1 MSPARNTRWKLR
13 LKAFAALLC
22 LCFPALQVLAES
34 SGGEAKLVSA
44 RVVEVT
50 PGKII
55 TASILIANRSDAD
68 AVYEETFALP
78 SNWQRVS
85 PPAAPISLSPGAQQ
99 LRLIAFAVPATS
111 PAGSFDLGY
120 VLANSRH
127 QSPVATATMTVVV
140 LPVAKLELLRE
151 DQTDTVIAG
160 ETYEAHLRL
169 INRGNSRLQV
179 SIDAVSAPVTPVRLD
194 PATFWLEAASSQAVR
209 AFIKTDVALQKS
221 ITQVINFKATAAG
234 PNGTAV
240 TASQSV
246 AVNLIPR
253 ISGDRDPYVR
263 LPAQIRLTAV
273 AEDGRVGAQAEFS
286 GSGYLD
292 ENRTQQLE
300 FLFRG
305 PSLDNKSIYGL
316 RNEYRVSYSG
326 PKFDVQ
332 LGDQNYSLS
341 PLTQRFNYGRGAAV
355 VFHPGPT
362 SAGAFFM
369 ETLART
375 RNFQTAGSFVRRAF
389 TPVFS
394 LQANALY
401 KSETGLAQPSGAL
414 GLFSL
419 QPHFNFGKRLDL
431 DLEYGASTG
440 GSGTSAHA
448 QRVQA
453 QGKVFDDVTYSIE
466 RIQAGNEFF
475 GYYHGT
481 ETAQAAVTFPIYG
494 PLRGT
499 ASFNQD
505 ARDAYADTFV
515 DRPLPPEAANSAT
528 RQTAYRPGLQLR
540 VSPRTDLSLEYQN
553 IERHASLPAGRQESL
568 EHSARVG
575 LGHNYGGFS
584 LQTFAEFGTA
594 DKTGPG
600 AITGR
605 EAVERYSTFL
615 SYRPSARQ
623 SYSIFGTRG
632 SSTTLELIER
642 SQTLGASA
650 QWNLSTR
657 LSAGVNYARNA
668 YDSRTARVQDT
679 ATGTVSYTMANRNVV
694 AVQGRW
700 VKDSTTR
707 QSGTSM
713 SVGYT
718 IPFGLAVSKK
728 KNGGVLRGRVFEIVG
743 ETSQPM
749 SRVIITANGITAV
762 TDRKGEFVFPSL
774 RPGLYQVNLEQSSL
788 GVDRVTLEP
797 VPVMVEVGKGGTVEL
812 AIGVV
817 RSSRVRAKVAIFG
830 SAGRALTPDGRGTKG
845 DTFELLGGLAAGL
858 VELTNGKQVLR
869 QVTDRDGEVSFDH
882 LRPGKW
888 TLRLYENN
896 VPEHYAI
903 ETPEI
908 ELDVEPGQS
917 REVLVRILRKHRPI
931 RLIDEGS
938 IAPLTKRS

>member
-1 MSPARNTRWKLR
+1 MSLARNIRWKLR

-22 LCFPALQVLAES
+22 LCFPALPMHAES
-34 SGGEAKLVSA
+34 SGGEARLVSA

-50 PGKII
+50 PGKIV

-78 SNWQRVS
+78 ANWQRIS

-120 VLANSRH
+120 VLGNSRN
-127 QSPVATATMTVVV
+127 QSPVATATVTVVV
-140 LPVAKLELLRE
+140 LPVAKLELIRE

-160 ETYEAHLRL
+160 EMYEARLRI
-169 INRGNSRLQV
+169 INRGNSRLQI
-179 SIDAVSAPVTPVRLD
+179 SIDAASAPVTAVRLD

-209 AFIKTDVALQKS
+209 AFIKTDVELQKP
-221 ITQVINFKATAAG
+221 ITQVINFKVTAAG
-234 PNGTAV
+234 PNGAAV
-240 TASQSV
+240 AASQSV

-263 LPAQIRLTAV
+263 LPAQLRLMAV
-273 AEDGRVGAQAEFS
+273 AEDGRAGGQAEFS

-326 PKFDVQ
+326 PKLDVQ

-341 PLTQRFNYGRGAAV
+341 PLTQRFSYGRGVAV

-375 RNFQTAGSFVRRAF
+375 RNFQTAGAYVRREF
-389 TPVFS
+389 TPAFS

-414 GLFSL
+414 GLVSL
-419 QPHFNFGKRLDL
+419 QPHFNFGKSLDL
-431 DLEYGASTG
+431 DLEYAASTG
-440 GSGTSAHA
+440 GSGTSAQAH
-448 QRVQA
+448 RVQA
-453 QGKVFDDVTYSIE
+453 QGQLFDDVTYSIE
-466 RIQAGNEFF
+466 RVQAGSSFF

-481 ETAQAAVTFPIYG
+481 ETAQAAVTFPLYG
-494 PLRGT
+494 PLRGK

-505 ARDAYADTFV
+505 ARDAYADTFI
-515 DRPLPPEAANSAT
+515 DRPLPAAAVPAVS

-540 VSPRTDLSLEYQN
+540 VSTRTDLSLEYQN
-553 IERHASLPAGRQESL
+553 IERHGSLLTGPQNSL
-568 EHSARVG
+568 EQSARVG
-575 LGHNYGGFS
+575 IGHNQGGFS
-584 LQTFAEFGTA
+584 VQTFAEFGAT
-594 DKTGPG
+594 DKSGPG
-600 AITGR
+600 AMAGR

-615 SYRPSARQ
+615 SYRPTPRQ

-632 SSTTLELIER
+632 SSTTLDQIAR

-650 QWNLSTR
+650 QWNLTKR
-657 LSAGVNYARNA
+657 LSAGLNYARNA

-694 AVQGRW
+694 ALQARW
-700 VKDSTTR
+700 VKDSGTR

-713 SVGYT
+713 TVNYT
-718 IPFGLAVSKK
+718 IPFGLPVSKK
-728 KNGGVLRGRVFEIVG
+728 KNRGVLRGRVFEVEG
-743 ETSQPM
+743 DTSRPM
-749 SRVIITANGITAV
+749 SRVIVTANGITAV

-774 RPGLYQVNLEQSSL
+774 RPGLYQVNIEQSSL
-788 GVDRVTLEP
+788 GVDRVTLES
-797 VPVMVEVGKGGTVEL
+797 VPLTVEVGKGGTVEL

-817 RSSRVRAKVAIFG
+817 RSARVRAKVTIFG
-830 SAGRALTPDGRGTKG
+830 SAGRTLTPGGRGTSG
-845 DTFELLGGLAAGL
+845 NTFEPLGGLAAGL

-869 QVTDRDGEVSFDH
+869 QVTDRDGEASFDN

-888 TLRLYENN
+888 TLRVYENN
-896 VPEHYAI
+896 VPEYHAI
-903 ETPEI
+903 ETPETEI
-908 ELDVEPGQS
+908 EVEPGQS
-917 REVLVRILRKHRPI
+917 REALVRILPKRRPV
-931 RLIDEGS
+931 RFIDEGK
-938 IAPLTKRS
+938 IAPITKR

>member
-1 MSPARNTRWKLR
+1 MSPARNIRWKLR
-13 LKAFAALLC
+13 PKAFAVLLC
-22 LCFPALQVLAES
+22 LCFPALPMHAES
-34 SGGEAKLVSA
+34 SGGEARLVSA

-50 PGKII
+50 PGKIV

-85 PPAAPISLSPGAQQ
+85 PPAGPISLSPGAQQ
-99 LRLIAFAVPATS
+99 LRLIAFAVPAAS
-111 PAGSFDLGY
+111 AAGSFDLGY
-120 VLANSRH
+120 ALASSRH
-127 QSPVATATMTVVV
+127 LSPAATATVTVVV
-140 LPVAKLELLRE
+140 LPVAKLELIRE

-160 ETYEAHLRL
+160 EMYEARLR
-169 INRGNSRLQV
+169 IVNRGNSRLQI

-209 AFIKTDVALQKS
+209 AFIKTDVELQKP
-221 ITQVINFKATAAG
+221 ITQVINFKVTAAG
-234 PNGTAV
+234 PDGAAV
-240 TASQSV
+240 TAAQSV

-263 LPAQIRLTAV
+263 LPAQVRLTAV
-273 AEDGRVGAQAEFS
+273 AEDGRLGAQAEFS

-305 PSLDNKSIYGL
+305 PSLDDKSIYGL
-316 RNEYRVSYSG
+316 RNEYRVNYSG
-326 PKFDVQ
+326 PKLDVQ
-332 LGDQNYSLS
+332 LGDQNYPLS
-341 PLTQRFNYGRGAAV
+341 PLTQRFSYGRGAAV

-375 RNFQTAGSFVRRAF
+375 RNFQTAGSYVRGEF
-389 TPVFS
+389 TPEMS

-401 KSETGLAQPSGAL
+401 KSETGLAQSSGAL

-419 QPHFNFGKRLDL
+419 QPHFNFGKSLDL
-431 DLEYGASTG
+431 DLEYAVSTG
-440 GSGTSAHA
+440 GTGTSAQAH
-448 QRVQA
+448 RVQA
-453 QGKVFDDVTYSIE
+453 QGQLFDDVTYSIE
-466 RIQAGNEFF
+466 RVQAGNAFF

-481 ETAQAAVTFPIYG
+481 ETALAAMTFPIYG
-494 PLRGT
+494 PLRGK

-505 ARDAYADTFV
+505 ARDAYADTFI
-515 DRPLPPEAANSAT
+515 DRPLPAAAVSSAS
-528 RQTAYRPGLQLR
+528 RQTTYRPGLQLR
-540 VSPRTDLSLEYQN
+540 VSTRTDLSLEYQT
-553 IERHASLPAGRQESL
+553 IERHALLLTGWQDSV

-575 LGHNYGGFS
+575 IGRNQGGFS
-584 LQTFAEFGTA
+584 VQTFAEFGTA
-594 DKTGPG
+594 DKSGPG
-600 AITGR
+600 ATVGR
-605 EAVERYSTFL
+605 DAVERYSTYL
-615 SYRPSARQ
+615 SYRPTPRQ

-632 SSTTLELIER
+632 SSTTLDRIER

-650 QWNLSTR
+650 QWNLSKR
-657 LSAGVNYARNA
+657 LSAGLNYARNA
-668 YDSRTARVQDT
+668 YDSRTAHVQDT

-694 AVQGRW
+694 ALQARW
-700 VKDSTTR
+700 VKDSSTR

-713 SVGYT
+713 TVGYT
-718 IPFGLAVSKK
+718 IPFGLPVSKK
-728 KNGGVLRGRVFEIVG
+728 KNGGVLRGRVFEVEG
-743 ETSQPM
+743 DTSRPM
-749 SRVIITANGITAV
+749 ARVIVTANGITAV

-774 RPGLYQVNLEQSSL
+774 RPGLYQVNIEQSSL

-797 VPVMVEVGKGGTVEL
+797 VPVTVEVRKGGMVEL

-817 RSSRVRAKVAIFG
+817 RASRVRAKVALFG
-830 SAGRALTPDGRGTKG
+830 FAGRALMSDGRGASG

-858 VELTNGKQVLR
+858 VELTNGEQVLR
-869 QVTDRDGEVSFDH
+869 QVTDRDGEVFFDN

-888 TLRLYENN
+888 TLRVYENN
-896 VPEHYAI
+896 LPEHHAI

-908 ELDVEPGQS
+908 KIEVEPGQS
-917 REVLVRILRKHRPI
+917 REALIRILPKRRPI
-931 RLIDEGS
+931 RFIDEGK
-938 IAPLTKRS
+938 IAPIAKR